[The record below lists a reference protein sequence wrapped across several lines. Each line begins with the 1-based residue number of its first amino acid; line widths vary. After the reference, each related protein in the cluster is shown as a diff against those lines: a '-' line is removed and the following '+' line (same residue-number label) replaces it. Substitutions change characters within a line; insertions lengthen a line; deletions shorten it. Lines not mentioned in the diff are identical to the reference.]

1 MSKLK
6 TCKECNKEVSKKA
19 KICPHCGV
27 KNRYSRVWIVLF
39 SIIGFFILISMFSQV
54 KESTDSLSSTSV
66 QSLKTNSEITSE
78 NDSFSVSQKNAVKK
92 ADSYLSFTSFSREG
106 LIRQLKH
113 DGFNSE
119 ESAIAVDSLFI
130 DWKKQASLKAES
142 YLSFTSFSCEGLID
156 QLSSSADGFTEEE
169 AKYGVTQTGLC
180 S

>member
-1 MSKLK
+1 M
-6 TCKECNKEVSKKA
+6 
-19 KICPHCGV
+19 
-27 KNRYSRVWIVLF
+27 
-39 SIIGFFILISMFSQV
+39 
-54 KESTDSLSSTSV
+54 
-66 QSLKTNSEITSE
+66 
-78 NDSFSVSQKNAVKK
+78 
-92 ADSYLSFTSFSREG
+92 
-106 LIRQLKH
+106 IRQLKH

-119 ESAIAVDSLFI
+119 ESTIAVDSLFI